1 LAEELRR
8 EHLIAET
15 LQQAL
20 LLPLAEDAFSG
31 LIVQTAY
38 QPAWN
43 EALVGGDFHDA
54 VRLPGDKVALV
65 VGDVTGK
72 GLAAA
77 TYMAQVKFALRA
89 ILHECPEPTEALS
102 RLNRFLMQDQ
112 PEGGGVPLVAVAL
125 AVVDP
130 QTGDT
135 AVSSAGA
142 EHPLL
147 LRANG
152 TAEEIQAGGM
162 LLGTLPDSR
171 YEAAELRLAPGD
183 SLLMVTDGLTEARH
197 EADFFGYAGLI
208 QAAREAQAAMSNNI
222 GQAIIA
228 EAKRFTGGTMHDDVC
243 LLLVRREIPHPAPNT
258 VVFSPG
264 ASVLRRVGE

>member
-1 LAEELRR
+1 MRFAG
-8 EHLIAET
+8 
-15 LQQAL
+15 L
-20 LLPLAEDAFSG
+20 L
-31 LIVQTAY
+31 VQTAY

-54 VRLPGDKVALV
+54 LRIPGDKVALV

-112 PEGGGVPLVAVAL
+112 PDGGGVPLVAVAL

-135 AVSSAGA
+135 SVSSAGA

-152 TAEEIQAGGM
+152 TAEEIRAGGM

-171 YEAAELRLAPGD
+171 YESAELRLAPGD
-183 SLLMVTDGLTEARH
+183 CLLMVTDGLTEARRDS
-197 EADFFGYAGLI
+197 DFFGYTGLI
-208 QAAREAQAAMSNNI
+208 QAAREAQAALSENI
-222 GQAIIA
+222 GHAIIA

-243 LLLVRREIPHPAPNT
+243 LLLVRRNSPRLVPGT

-264 ASVLRRVGE
+264 ETAISVRED